1 VYGPGLVTD
10 GPTRDNRPLLF
21 SHARGY
27 RSETNRR
34 GAMPHSIPT
43 QFEAHGRPIKE
54 NRFDVRTQRVSDW
67 LCEPC
72 PRVAQL
78 TKHQGSPL

>member
-1 VYGPGLVTD
+1 MS
-10 GPTRDNRPLLF
+10 RI
-21 SHARGY
+21 

-34 GAMPHSIPT
+34 GHSAPSIPT
-43 QFEAHGRPIKE
+43 QFEAYGRPIKE

-78 TKHQGSPL
+78 TKHQGVASVKVMFVLIQAVCGMRLPDGIA